1 MSKEQDWI
9 IKQDTVFIINTKEE
23 YDLICERRDRLFDR
37 VIQDTLDDTL
47 EKLNS
52 NTPNM
57 LELNKLVDAI
67 SLWEE
72 KQGMG

>member
-9 IKQDTVFIINTKEE
+9 IKQDTVFIINTQEE
-23 YDLICERRDRLFDR
+23 YKLVQARVDRLFDR
-37 VIQDTLDDTL
+37 AIQDTLDDTL

>member
-9 IKQDTVFIINTKEE
+9 IKQDTVFIINTQEE

-37 VIQDTLDDTL
+37 AIQDTLDDTL

-57 LELNKLVDAI
+57 LELNKLVDAV